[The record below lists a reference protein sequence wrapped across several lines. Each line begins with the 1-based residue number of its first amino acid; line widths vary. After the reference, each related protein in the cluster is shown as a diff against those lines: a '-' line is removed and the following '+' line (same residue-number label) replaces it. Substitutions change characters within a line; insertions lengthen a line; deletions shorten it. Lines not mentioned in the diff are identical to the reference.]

1 MFAIQRNAWERD
13 ADGGLRVVNAGKV
26 CPAGKV
32 KGAHLSGPQRSTDA
46 ADMPSVLQDRHSSG
60 SERLDTGGG
69 DQYDEGSSV
78 NGNEFRMLNTQ
89 SGTRPVSPAVQR
101 ALAVLD
107 LLARN
112 GSGLTL
118 SELGR
123 ALGQAKSSLHVV
135 LSTLE
140 DAGFVVRDSVSKR
153 YTLGPQILALS
164 AAYARQSD
172 LLRSFYEIASPL
184 ARELGETVQM
194 AVLRGRH
201 VLYVAKQEGTQW
213 VRLAS
218 EVGTVLPAHA
228 TALGKCLLAGLSDA
242 ELDRLFAG
250 VELERLTERTI
261 ATLDALK
268 AELAEVRACG
278 YAIDR
283 GETLADVN
291 CFGAPIRDAT
301 GTVVA
306 AMSISVPV
314 TRVTPERTGELIDAA
329 RRAADTLSRR
339 LGWTA
344 AS

>member
-1 MFAIQRNAWERD
+1 MFGMLN
-13 ADGGLRVVNAGKV
+13 K
-26 CPAGKV
+26 
-32 KGAHLSGPQRSTDA
+32 
-46 ADMPSVLQDRHSSG
+46 SG
-60 SERLDTGGG
+60 STTSR
-69 DQYDEGSSV
+69 
-78 NGNEFRMLNTQ
+78 
-89 SGTRPVSPAVQR
+89 SPAVQR
-101 ALAVLD
+101 ALAVLE

-135 LSTLE
+135 LATLE
-140 DAGFVVRDSVSKR
+140 DAGFVVRDTDSKR

-172 LLRSFYEIASPL
+172 LLRSFYDIASPL

-194 AVLRGRH
+194 AVLQGRQ

-218 EVGTVLPAHA
+218 EVGTLLPAHA
-228 TALGKCLLAGLSDA
+228 TALGKCLLAGLSDP

-268 AELAEVRACG
+268 AELAEVRVRG
-278 YAIDR
+278 YAVDR
-283 GETLADVN
+283 GETLVDVT
-291 CFGAPIRDAT
+291 CFGAPIRDAA
-301 GTVVA
+301 GSVVA
-306 AMSISVPV
+306 AVSISVPMS
-314 TRVTPERTGELIDAA
+314 RVTPERVSQLIDAV
-329 RRAADTLSRR
+329 RRAAHTLSRR

>member
-1 MFAIQRNAWERD
+1 
-13 ADGGLRVVNAGKV
+13 
-26 CPAGKV
+26 
-32 KGAHLSGPQRSTDA
+32 
-46 ADMPSVLQDRHSSG
+46 
-60 SERLDTGGG
+60 
-69 DQYDEGSSV
+69 
-78 NGNEFRMLNTQ
+78 MLNTR
-89 SGTRPVSPAVQR
+89 SGTKPTSPAVER

-107 LLARN
+107 LLARSR
-112 GSGLTL
+112 SGLTL
-118 SELGR
+118 SELSR

-140 DAGFVVRDSVSKR
+140 DAGFVVRDTASKR
-153 YTLGPQILALS
+153 YTLGPQILTLS

-194 AVLRGRH
+194 AVLQGRH

-268 AELAEVRACG
+268 AEVAEARARG
-278 YAIDR
+278 YAVDR
-283 GETLADVN
+283 GETLPDVN
-291 CFGAPIRDAT
+291 CFGAPVRDVT
-301 GTVVA
+301 GAVVA
-306 AMSISVPV
+306 AISISVPV
-314 TRVTPERTGELIDAA
+314 TRVTPERTGELVAAA
-329 RRAADTLSRR
+329 RQAANVLSRR
-339 LGWTA
+339 LGWA
-344 AS
+344 AAT

>member
-1 MFAIQRNAWERD
+1 MFE
-13 ADGGLRVVNAGKV
+13 
-26 CPAGKV
+26 
-32 KGAHLSGPQRSTDA
+32 
-46 ADMPSVLQDRHSSG
+46 
-60 SERLDTGGG
+60 
-69 DQYDEGSSV
+69 
-78 NGNEFRMLNTQ
+78 MLNKPG
-89 SGTRPVSPAVQR
+89 GTTSRSPAVQR
-101 ALAVLD
+101 ALAVLE

-123 ALGQAKSSLHVV
+123 ALGQAKSSLHAV
-135 LSTLE
+135 LATLE
-140 DAGFVVRDSVSKR
+140 DAGFVVRDTVSKR
-153 YTLGPQILALS
+153 YTLGPQVLALS

-172 LLRSFYEIASPL
+172 LLRSFYETASPL

-194 AVLRGRH
+194 AVLQGRH

-218 EVGTVLPAHA
+218 EVGTLLPAHA
-228 TALGKCLLAGLSDA
+228 TALGKCLLAGLTAA

-261 ATLDALK
+261 TTLEALE
-268 AELAEVRACG
+268 AELERVRASG

-291 CFGAPIRDAT
+291 CFGAPIRDAA
-301 GTVVA
+301 GSVVA
-306 AMSISVPV
+306 AISISVPV
-314 TRVTPERTGELIDAA
+314 SRVTPERTGELIDAA
-329 RRAADTLSRR
+329 RRAAHTLSRR